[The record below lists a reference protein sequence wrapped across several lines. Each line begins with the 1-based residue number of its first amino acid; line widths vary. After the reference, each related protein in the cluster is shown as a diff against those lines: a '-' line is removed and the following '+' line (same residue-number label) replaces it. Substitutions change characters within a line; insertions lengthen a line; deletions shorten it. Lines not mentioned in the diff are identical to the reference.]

1 MLTLARNA
9 RISLVMIDNHYAGEL
24 TGRMNVYMPHIRR

>member
-9 RISLVMIDNHYAGEL
+9 RISLVMIDNHLLANSLGE
-24 TGRMNVYMPHIRR
+24 